1 MIANPLHSLVS
12 TCSGTR
18 NYTLG
23 FTGLPKPPRMVY
35 LSWPSRRWN
44 GYSVRVRLRC
54 AIEQPV
60 AIHESETE
68 EIVAPVKSRGKRK
81 PLPANQLRVEALHT
95 RPNTHFAER

>member
-1 MIANPLHSLVS
+1 MQRHEELH
-12 TCSGTR
+12 
-18 NYTLG
+18 LG
-23 FTGLPKPPRMVY
+23 LYWITEAAENGLFE
-35 LSWPSRRWN
+35 LPSRRWN

-81 PLPANQLRVEALHT
+81 PLPANQPRVEALHA